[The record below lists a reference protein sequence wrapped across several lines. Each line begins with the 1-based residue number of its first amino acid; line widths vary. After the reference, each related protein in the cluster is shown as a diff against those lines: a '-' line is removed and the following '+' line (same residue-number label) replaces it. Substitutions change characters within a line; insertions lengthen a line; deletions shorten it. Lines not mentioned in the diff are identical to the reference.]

1 MGIKKL
7 WASTK
12 KDNIK
17 RMYCK
22 ENNIPLIE
30 IPYWINDIEKIID
43 DELGKINKSI
53 QLTLIQM

>member
-1 MGIKKL
+1 
-7 WASTK
+7 
-12 KDNIK
+12 
-17 RMYCK
+17 MYCK